1 MASPKLEPLVLSDDE
16 RRVLEGWARRRKTA
30 QALALR
36 SRIILACAGGAG
48 VRAVA
53 ADLGVSR
60 TTAGKWRSRFLEA
73 RLEGLS
79 DEPRPGRPRT
89 VTDEHVEKVITAT
102 LEQQPPGGDTHW
114 STRSMARSAGMS
126 QSAVSRIWR
135 AFGLKPHIIQTWKL
149 STDAQFIDK
158 VRDVVGLYMS
168 PPENALVLC
177 VDEKSQIQA
186 LDRTAPCLP
195 MLPTTPARMTHD
207 YVRNGTTSLFAAFD
221 LASGSVIAQPYRR
234 HRHQEFLRFLKL
246 IDAAVPQDLDL
257 HLVLDNYATCKTPE
271 IQKWLLK
278 HPRFCLHFTPTSSS
292 WLNLVER
299 WFAELTNR
307 KLRRSAH
314 RSGPNSKPTSASG
327 STNGTRT
334 LSRSCGPR
342 PPTRSSKP
350 SQPTANELSTQDTRC
365 GPIGR
370 AGPVA
375 GPRAVHDPWKI
386 LDDLLALALGGTA

>member
-1 MASPKLEPLVLSDDE
+1 MPSPKLVPLNLTDDE
-16 RRVLEGWARRRKTA
+16 RRALLAWSRRRKTA
-30 QALALR
+30 QALAER
-36 SRIILACAGGAG
+36 SRIILVCATG
-48 VRAVA
+48 RSNSEVA
-53 ADLGVSR
+53 ADLRVSR
-60 TTAGKWRSRFLEA
+60 DMVSKWRARFLDR
-73 RLEGLS
+73 RLAGLT

-89 VTDEHVEKVITAT
+89 VGDEQVEQVITAT
-102 LEQQPPGGDTHW
+102 LEQAPPGGDTHW
-114 STRSMARSAGMS
+114 STRSMARSQGMS

-135 AFGLKPHIIQTWKL
+135 AFGLKPHLVETWKL
-149 STDAQFIDK
+149 STDPQFIDK

-246 IDAAVPQDLDL
+246 IDAAVPKDLEL
-257 HLVLDNYATCKTPE
+257 HLVLDNYATHKTPA
-271 IQKWLLK
+271 IHQWLLK
-278 HPRFCLHFTPTSSS
+278 HPRFHLHFTPTSSS
-292 WLNLVER
+292 WMNLVER

-314 RSGPNSKPTSASG
+314 RSVTALESDIRQWTDEWNKNPKPFVWTKSADEILETLAAYCQRIIDSG
-327 STNGTRT
+327 HLRY
-334 LSRSCGPR
+334 
-342 PPTRSSKP
+342 
-350 SQPTANELSTQDTRC
+350 
-365 GPIGR
+365 
-370 AGPVA
+370 
-375 GPRAVHDPWKI
+375 
-386 LDDLLALALGGTA
+386 

>member
-1 MASPKLEPLVLSDDE
+1 MASPKLEPLVLSDEE
-16 RRVLEGWARRRKTA
+16 RQVLEGWARRRKTA

-36 SRIILACAGGAG
+36 SRVVLGCADGAA
-48 VRAVA
+48 VSAVA
-53 ADLGVSR
+53 ADLGISR
-60 TTAGKWRSRFLEA
+60 ATAGKWRSRFVES

-89 VTDEHVEKVITAT
+89 VTDEHVEKVITTT
-102 LEQQPPGGDTHW
+102 LECEPPNGDTHW

-149 STDAQFIDK
+149 STDPQFIDK
-158 VRDVVGLYMS
+158 VRDVVGLYMA

-195 MLPTTPARMTHD
+195 LLPTTPARMTHD

-221 LASGSVIAQPYRR
+221 LASGSVIAQHYRQ
-234 HRHQEFLRFLKL
+234 HRHQEFLKFLKL
-246 IDAAVPQDLDL
+246 IDKAVPKDLDL
-257 HLVLDNYATCKTPE
+257 HLVLDNYATHKTPAIKE
-271 IQKWLLK
+271 WLLK
-278 HPRFCLHFTPTSSS
+278 HPRFQLHFTPTSSS

-314 RSGPNSKPTSASG
+314 RSVTELENDIRKWVNEWNKA
-327 STNGTRT
+327 
-334 LSRSCGPR
+334 PR
-342 PPTRSSKP
+342 PFVWTK
-350 SQPTANELSTQDTRC
+350 TADE
-365 GPIGR
+365 
-370 AGPVA
+370 
-375 GPRAVHDPWKI
+375 I
-386 LDDLLALALGGTA
+386 LETLAAYCERINDSGH

>member
-1 MASPKLEPLVLSDDE
+1 MASPKLDPLVLTDE
-16 RRVLEGWARRRKTA
+16 ERQVLEGWARRRKTA

-36 SRIILACAGGAG
+36 SRVVLACADGAA
-48 VRAVA
+48 VSAVA
-53 ADLGVSR
+53 TDLGISR
-60 TTAGKWRSRFLEA
+60 ATAGKWRSRFLES

-89 VTDEHVEKVITAT
+89 VTDEHVEKVITTT
-102 LEQQPPGGDTHW
+102 LEQEPPNGDTHW
-114 STRSMARSAGMS
+114 STRLMARSAGMS

-149 STDAQFIDK
+149 STDPQFIDK
-158 VRDVVGLYMS
+158 VRDVVGLYMA

-195 MLPTTPARMTHD
+195 LLPTTPARMTHD

-221 LASGSVIAQPYRR
+221 LASGSVIAQPYRQ
-234 HRHQEFLRFLKL
+234 HRHQEFLKFLKL
-246 IDAAVPQDLDL
+246 IDKRRPEGPGPAPGPGQLRHSQDPGDQGVAAEAPPLPSPFHADQL
-257 HLVLDNYATCKTPE
+257 
-271 IQKWLLK
+271 I
-278 HPRFCLHFTPTSSS
+278 

-314 RSGPNSKPTSASG
+314 RTVTELENDIRKWI
-327 STNGTRT
+327 NEWNKD
-334 LSRSCGPR
+334 PR
-342 PPTRSSKP
+342 PFVWTKSADEILE
-350 SQPTANELSTQDTRC
+350 TLAAYWNELTT
-365 GPIGR
+365 G
-370 AGPVA
+370 
-375 GPRAVHDPWKI
+375 H
-386 LDDLLALALGGTA
+386 

>member
-1 MASPKLEPLVLSDDE
+1 MASPKLEPLVMADDE
-16 RRVLEGWARRRKTA
+16 RQVLEAWARRRKTA

-36 SRIILACAGGAG
+36 SRIVLACADGSSVTEAAAG
-48 VRAVA
+48 LGTSRATVA
-53 ADLGVSR
+53 
-60 TTAGKWRSRFLEA
+60 KWRSRFLQG
-73 RLEGLS
+73 RLQGLS

-89 VTDEHVEKVITAT
+89 VTDEHVEKVITTT
-102 LEQQPPGGDTHW
+102 LEQEPPNGDTHW

-149 STDAQFIDK
+149 SPDPQFIDK
-158 VRDVVGLYMS
+158 VRDVVGLYMA

-195 MLPTTPARMTHD
+195 MLPATPARMTHD

-221 LASGSVIAQPYRR
+221 LASGSVIAQHYRR
-234 HRHQEFLRFLKL
+234 HRHQEFLRFLTL
-246 IDAAVPQDLDL
+246 IGKAVPKDLDL
-257 HLVLDNYATCKTPE
+257 HLFLDNDAAHKAPAIKE
-271 IQKWLLK
+271 WLLK
-278 HPRFCLHFTPTSSS
+278 HPRFHLHFTPASSS

-314 RSGPNSKPTSASG
+314 RSATELENDIRKWINEWNKDPRLFVWTKTADEILE
-327 STNGTRT
+327 TLAAYCQRINGT
-334 LSRSCGPR
+334 G
-342 PPTRSSKP
+342 KP
-350 SQPTANELSTQDTRC
+350 A
-365 GPIGR
+365 
-370 AGPVA
+370 
-375 GPRAVHDPWKI
+375 
-386 LDDLLALALGGTA
+386 